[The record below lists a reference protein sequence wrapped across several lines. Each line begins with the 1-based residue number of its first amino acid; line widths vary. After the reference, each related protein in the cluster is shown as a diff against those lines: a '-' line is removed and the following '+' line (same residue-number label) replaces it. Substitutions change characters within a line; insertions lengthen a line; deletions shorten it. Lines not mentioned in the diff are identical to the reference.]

1 MKIVISVN
9 WNNIVD
15 LPPTLSS
22 SNCIETAAGKVYD
35 GVTYTRQQLL
45 NNFFSKIGCYFSDDR
60 YYKLGGTR
68 PVVYIKNKT
77 GEIYAQES
85 KAMYDGIRKAVKP
98 DALPILLHG
107 RLRRRRSQP
116 QYVRPVRDEPFLY
129 VPADDRPELEV
140 QP

>member
-1 MKIVISVN
+1 MMLGRSGRGGKRLPMPHLGQPGVDFVDLKTMKIVISVN

-68 PVVYIKNKT
+68 RWFTSRTRQAKSTRKNPKQCMMVS
-77 GEIYAQES
+77 AKQ
-85 KAMYDGIRKAVKP
+85 
-98 DALPILLHG
+98 
-107 RLRRRRSQP
+107 
-116 QYVRPVRDEPFLY
+116 
-129 VPADDRPELEV
+129 
-140 QP
+140 